1 MADLEIWK
9 DYVTVINAARM
20 NAIRDHIKTNE
31 GNISYHQTLINA
43 NTTDIHNNASGI
55 SYNTNNIANLSDIKL
70 SRDGSQPMTGELRC
84 NSGIKTDTI
93 DTMTEA
99 MLSCQK
105 PLQIDSRLYGN
116 SSVGLWL
123 YSDFDIYASSIRL
136 YSYNSSLPGKILVST
151 PGNDTLAITRIEI
164 PGKVDFA
171 DIKVRESDV
180 LPYNDDYQSLG
191 NSSYRWKNIY
201 STNGNFST
209 ITAIEGNFSAITPLN
224 NVVLPIKGWL
234 DIKWGKLWSGGV
246 GCDGLSLYSGDFQT
260 TTGSAIILYNENSPN
275 QGSIDFLT
283 RDGTGNLKTR
293 IWIWGGYDKSWVV
306 IYDANLIPGDDNSNS
321 LGQSDKRWEELY
333 AVKGYFTEINAEQI
347 NPSMHRLLPFH
358 LENPSSSDKYL
369 LGAGTVSTMYQFNT
383 TVTLTAYKLMILTSN
398 SSGYIKV
405 SIDDAN
411 GWTYEKTYSLGSAGG
426 YRYNE
431 SFNHVIETTNGI
443 QLKISN
449 CSNISSTTIVLEYK

>member
-1 MADLEIWK
+1 MADLEVWK

-20 NAIRDHIKTNE
+20 NAIRDHIITNE

-43 NTTDIHNNASGI
+43 NATDIC
-55 SYNTNNIANLSDIKL
+55 NLSNIKL
-70 SRDGSQPMTGELRC
+70 SRDGSQPMTGELQC

-99 MLSCQK
+99 ILTCQK

-123 YSDFDIYASSIRL
+123 YSDFDIYAPSIRL
-136 YSYNSSLPGKILVST
+136 YSYNSSLPGKILIST
-151 PGNDTLAITRIEI
+151 PGDDSPASTRIEI
-164 PGKVDFA
+164 PGKADFV
-171 DIKVRESDV
+171 DIKIRESNII
-180 LPYNDDYQSLG
+180 PYNDDYQNLG

-201 STNGNFST
+201 ALDGNFSSLKISNKIRGEDYLKLT
-209 ITAIEGNFSAITPLN
+209 GGNSTTPHAHITLLSADLT
-224 NVVLPIKGWL
+224 
-234 DIKWGKLWSGGV
+234 
-246 GCDGLSLYSGDFQT
+246 
-260 TTGSAIILYNENSPN
+260 
-275 QGSIDFLT
+275 GSIDILT
-283 RDGTGNLKTR
+283 PDITFTSLKRR
-293 IWIWGGYDKSWVV
+293 IWISGGYDYQCCIQIHEAQLVPF
-306 IYDANLIPGDDNSNS
+306 NDNYNY
-321 LGQSDKRWEELY
+321 LGMENNRWKEIH
-333 AVKGYFTEINAEQI
+333 AVKGYFTEISTERF
-347 NPSMHRLLPFH
+347 NPGMYRLLPFY

-383 TVTLTAYKLMILTSN
+383 TVTLTGYKLMMLTSASN
-398 SSGYIKV
+398 GYIKV
-405 SIDDAN
+405 TIDDAN
-411 GWTYEKTYSLGSAGG
+411 GWSYEKTYSLGSAGG